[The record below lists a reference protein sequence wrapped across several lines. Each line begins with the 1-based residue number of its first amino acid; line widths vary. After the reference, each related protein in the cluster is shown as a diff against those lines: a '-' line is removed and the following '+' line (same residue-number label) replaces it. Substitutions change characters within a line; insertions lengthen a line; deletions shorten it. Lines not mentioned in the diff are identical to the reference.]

1 MVERA
6 GRVVGGQTPI
16 AAALAIAVS
25 VLTLTAAPA
34 GSQVRSAPPAPAPD
48 PDLEARAITQMVTA
62 AEVAAWARER
72 RDPRAMLVAA
82 RMLGDIRTRRENGD
96 EPFLTHSALLDE
108 AESFAAGDRA
118 LQDQISQER
127 SPAKG
132 VRASAF
138 GAGPIVVV
146 RRLRARETY
155 GFTIEARRNEVLRVA
170 AIGDGDTNIDL
181 ALRDQNGAVICSDGS
196 LDHYPVCTV
205 ARPQAGPIRIEIVN
219 RGEVWSRVQILTN

>member
-6 GRVVGGQTPI
+6 GRVVGGQAPI

-25 VLTLTAAPA
+25 AIGLTAAPA
-34 GSQVRSAPPAPAPD
+34 GSQVRSGPSAPD

-72 RDPRAMLVAA
+72 RDAEAMIVAA

-96 EPFLTHSALLDE
+96 EPFLTHLVLLEEAETFARGDRDLLDE
-108 AESFAAGDRA
+108 
-118 LQDQISQER
+118 ISRER
-127 SPAKG
+127 SPDKG
-132 VRASAF
+132 VRASPF

-155 GFTIEARRNEVLRVA
+155 SFTVEARRNEVLRVA

-196 LDHYPVCTV
+196 RDHYPVCTV